1 VNAQG
6 IAVDVLLAAAVV
18 LQLACV
24 VGVVVMP
31 HVYDRLHFLTPA
43 TSVAPW
49 FVAAAVWIREEMN
62 HAGVMAFLVA
72 AFLLVFQP
80 VLSHATARA
89 ARLRERGDWRERPE
103 ETVHR

>member
-1 VNAQG
+1 
-6 IAVDVLLAAAVV
+6 
-18 LQLACV
+18 
-24 VGVVVMP
+24 MP

-49 FVAAAVWIREEMN
+49 LVAVAIWTREEMN
-62 HAGVMAFLVA
+62 HSGVMALLVA
-72 AFLLVFQP
+72 VLLLVFQP

-89 ARLRERGDWRERPE
+89 ARLRRHGDWREQRE